1 MTVIGAC
8 YHGSAWR
15 DIARDIAQGNQ
26 MMDRDAKR
34 ALAALAGERC
44 DGALSRRRFLRGC
57 GRLGLGFSAA
67 ALSAMAAGRP
77 WPRLIRPAAAATG
90 PDDAMA
96 DWLRDVGRGFRGT
109 SIRLVSE
116 MTPPSVVIRR
126 LAEEEFTPLTGIDV
140 QFELL
145 SLERVLQR
153 ASLDIAA
160 QTARYDIYYLDQ
172 SWIAR
177 FADDT
182 LDPYEKYLAQPDL
195 AMPGYDWP
203 DFLPSLVS
211 GISTYRDKLV
221 GIPFDVPIFIMFYRR
236 DLLDDLGLAVPTTM
250 ADYLATIEAVQAAH
264 APDIYGTT
272 GQMMAGH
279 YSLNCEWTAWLWS
292 HGGSV
297 FDAEGTFSGGDAQG
311 LDGLDY
317 MLRLYANMPP
327 YVDTWNWDGENQ
339 SLLQGLAGLTLTW
352 AEVFPALDDPAQ
364 SQVAGLMGAAPPP
377 RPKALRA
384 PADCGYGEIPNI
396 GHQGGSALALSR
408 YSTRQDAAWIFLQWA
423 TSAEVQTRASLLGGG
438 ASPTRRSVF
447 EDPRVLDAAKV
458 QAGTTRHF
466 GAVLQT
472 IETAMGSEPD
482 LPVWPDIST
491 GVIPRELG
499 RLLRQPDPDG
509 AATMATIK
517 EQVDAMTAPLR
528 RSS

>member
-1 MTVIGAC
+1 MK
-8 YHGSAWR
+8 
-15 DIARDIAQGNQ
+15 
-26 MMDRDAKR
+26 DRDAKR
-34 ALAALAGERC
+34 ALAVLAGERC
-44 DGALSRRRFLRGC
+44 DGALSRRRFLNRC
-57 GRLGLGFSAA
+57 SRLGLGFSAA
-67 ALSAMAAGRP
+67 ALAAMTTGRP
-77 WPRLIRPAAAATG
+77 WPRLVRSAQAAAD
-90 PDDAMA
+90 PDDATA
-96 DWLRDVGRGFRGT
+96 SWLRDVGRGFRGA
-109 SIRLVSE
+109 SVRLVSE
-116 MTPPSVVIRR
+116 MTPPSLIIRQ
-126 LAEEEFTPLTGIDV
+126 LAEQEFTPLTGIEV

-177 FADDT
+177 FAEDT
-182 LDPYEKYLAQPDL
+182 LDPHEKYLSQPDL
-195 AMPGYDWP
+195 AMPGYDWA
-203 DFLPSLVS
+203 DLLPSLVS
-211 GISTYRDKLV
+211 GIATYRDKLV

-236 DLLDDLGLAVPTTM
+236 DLLEELGLPVPTTM
-250 ADYLATIEAVQAAH
+250 ADYMATIEAVQRAK

-279 YSLNCEWTAWLWS
+279 YSLNCEWTAWLWAN
-292 HGGSV
+292 GGSV
-297 FDAEGTFSGGDAQG
+297 FDADGYFSGGDAQG
-311 LDGLDY
+311 LEGLDY

-327 YVDTWNWDGENQ
+327 YVDTWNWDGETQ

-352 AEVFPALDDPAQ
+352 AEIFPALDDPTQ
-364 SQVAGLMGAAPPP
+364 SLVPGLMGAAPPP
-377 RPKALRA
+377 HPTALRA
-384 PADCGYGEIPNI
+384 PADCGYGEVPNI

-408 YSTRQDAAWIFLQWA
+408 YSTGQDAAWIFLQWA

-447 EDPRVLDAAKV
+447 EDPRVTDAAKV

-466 GAVLQT
+466 DAVLKT

-499 RLLRQPDPDG
+499 YLLRREEPDG
-509 AATMATIK
+509 ASTMATIK
-517 EQVDAMTAPLR
+517 EEVDAMTAPYR